1 MLNSKYAN
9 GGGNAVGVPP
19 VAGNYRG
26 TLTSLRLLRSFAA
39 EIGS

>member
-26 TLTSLRLLRSFAA
+26 TLNRKMEVEVKITAV
-39 EIGS
+39 E